1 MKGEEIYKENDKIID
16 NVTYICCYDFLE
28 KDDYYIFCGKRSLS
42 IGDSEAYTK
51 YSWQETMLAD
61 MFISKSFLYKKA
73 IQKKYNALPAWGV
86 SDNSKIESVTV
97 DGQKIDEVHTIDV
110 DGKEYYLWIIYDL
123 QTENKS
129 ADVVIEEN

>member
-1 MKGEEIYKENDKIID
+1 M
-16 NVTYICCYDFLE
+16 
-28 KDDYYIFCGKRSLS
+28 
-42 IGDSEAYTK
+42 
-51 YSWQETMLAD
+51 
-61 MFISKSFLYKKA
+61 
-73 IQKKYNALPAWGV
+73 

-129 ADVVIEEN
+129 ADVVIEENKRVHIQ